1 MPPQS
6 SNVRPK
12 STAEYT
18 SWRFTTAASTFA
30 ARDRRYFENVADV
43 NQLPEDLSELKPSA
57 LERAAN
63 VRDNRLSPL
72 FRRWPSLNRLEL
84 SELKRLYNE
93 RLRLARYAGKRR
105 RRSR

>member
-1 MPPQS
+1 MHELAFHDS
-6 SNVRPK
+6 
-12 STAEYT
+12 E
-18 SWRFTTAASTFA
+18 STFA
-30 ARDRRYFENVADV
+30 PHDRRYFENVADV
-43 NQLPEDLSELKPSA
+43 DQLPEDLSELKPAA

-105 RRSR
+105 RQSR